1 MATRLSD
8 PKQAFTG
15 VDEAVVGR
23 KAGITKQT
31 IQLSYGVYKTVD
43 AKLMR
48 SAKTKLFG
56 KHATPL
62 LTSGIM
68 PPTGYG
74 GQLVPPHARTVYNA
88 SLISARPA
96 EKLLVPR
103 LRFVRSAPISRGER
117 SRVCKFLTP
126 SRW

>member
-43 AKLMR
+43 AKLTGSRPVER
-48 SAKTKLFG
+48 S
-56 KHATPL
+56 
-62 LTSGIM
+62 I
-68 PPTGYG
+68 
-74 GQLVPPHARTVYNA
+74 R
-88 SLISARPA
+88 LIS
-96 EKLLVPR
+96 LH
-103 LRFVRSAPISRGER
+103 SY
-117 SRVCKFLTP
+117 
-126 SRW
+126 